1 MARLKLPLPSPVIFQ
16 TSLEIRIEHINY
28 GQHVSNDSYLR
39 LAHEARL
46 RWLKSA
52 ELSEIASDQKGLI
65 MSDASLVYK
74 AEARWGETFWVDLGV
89 ADLTTH
95 SFDLIY
101 LFRNEKGMEYA
112 RCKTAMVGFDYQT
125 KKVAPLT
132 EAYLKLIA
140 TRAQQ

>member
-1 MARLKLPLPSPVIFQ
+1 MARLRLPLPTPVIYR

-52 ELSEIASDQKGLI
+52 ELSEIQSDQTGLI

-74 AEARWGETFWVDLGV
+74 AEARWGEILWVDLGV
-89 ADLTTH
+89 TDLTTH

-101 LFRNEKGMEYA
+101 LFRSESGVEYA
-112 RCKTAMVGFDYQT
+112 RCKTAMVGFNYQT
-125 KKVAPLT
+125 KKVAPLS
-132 EAYLKLIA
+132 EAYLQLIS
-140 TRAQQ
+140 TRAKQ